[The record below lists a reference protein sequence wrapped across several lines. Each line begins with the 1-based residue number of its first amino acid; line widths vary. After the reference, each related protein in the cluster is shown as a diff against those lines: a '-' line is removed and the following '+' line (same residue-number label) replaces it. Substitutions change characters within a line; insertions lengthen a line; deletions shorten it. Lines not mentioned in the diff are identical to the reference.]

1 MSLLLGI
8 DAGTTSVKA
17 GLFEPEGGCVSIARQ
32 AYRLDTP
39 APDRVE
45 VDARRYWD
53 ACCAATHQ
61 VLAESRRDARQISAL
76 AVSSQGET
84 IIPVDEHGQATGPAI
99 VWLDNRAHDEAG
111 QLAAMFADQVYPRT
125 GIVEIVPTWSACKI
139 LWIKNHEPELLASTR
154 KFLLVQDFLIHRMT
168 GALVTDG
175 SVACTTLLYDIVRHR
190 WWDDMLQAVGISAGC
205 LPEISTPGAV
215 AGTLS
220 ASAAAATGLPGGIPV
235 VLGGMDQAAG
245 AVGAGNL
252 VPGIVSETTGAA
264 LAIQVTI
271 PAHVGDSRRP
281 RLPVCVHSAPGL
293 YLFEPFCPTAGLV
306 LQWYRDTFERT
317 DLAAGDGYDRL
328 TDLASTV
335 PAGSDGLLML
345 PHLMGASSPE
355 YNPQARGVFCGISL
369 GHHQGHFIRAILES
383 VAYLLRRNLELVSEA
398 GVRVNEIRSS
408 GGAAR
413 SPLWSQI
420 KADVCGLPVVRLRQ
434 EEAALLGDAILAG
447 VGCGELSGLA
457 EASQSMVSVA
467 GRWVP
472 GEQQAAYRSSY
483 SRYTQLNAALD
494 PFFREAWSA

>member
-53 ACCAATHQ
+53 ACCSATHR
-61 VLAESRRDARQISAL
+61 VLAESRRDPRQISAL
-76 AVSSQGET
+76 AVSSQWET
-84 IIPVDEHGQATGPAI
+84 IIPVDEHGEATGPAI
-99 VWLDNRAHDEAG
+99 VWLDNRARDEAE
-111 QLAAMFADQVYPRT
+111 QLAAMFADQVYART

-154 KFLLVQDFLIHRMT
+154 KFLLVQDFLVHRMT

-175 SVACTTLLYDIVRHR
+175 SVACTTLFYDIVRHR
-190 WWDDMLQAVGISAGC
+190 WWDEMLQAIGISSRF

-215 AGTLS
+215 VGRLTD
-220 ASAAAATGLPGGIPV
+220 SAAAATGLPGGLPV

-245 AVGAGNL
+245 AVGAGNF

-271 PAHVGDSRRP
+271 PAHVDRP
-281 RLPVCVHSAPGL
+281 RTPKLPVCVHSAPGL

-306 LQWYRDTFERT
+306 LQWYRDTFDRT
-317 DLAAGDGYDRL
+317 DLAADDGYDRL
-328 TDLASTV
+328 TDLASAV

-355 YNPQARGVFCGISL
+355 YNPRARGVFCGITL
-369 GHHQGHFIRAILES
+369 GHHQGHFVRAILES
-383 VAYLLRRNLELVSEA
+383 VAYMLSRNLELVADA
-398 GVRVNEIRSS
+398 GVRVAEIRSS

-413 SPLWSQI
+413 SSLWNQI
-420 KADVCGLPVVRLRQ
+420 KADVCGLPVARLQQ
-434 EEAALLGDAILAG
+434 EEAALLGDAMLAG
-447 VGCGELSGLA
+447 VACGELGGLA
-457 EASQSMVSVA
+457 QASQSMVSIA

-483 SRYTQLNAALD
+483 ARYGGLYATLE
-494 PFFREAWSA
+494 PFFRES